1 MEEIIKKIK
10 PQLSP
15 QTIKK
20 YVLSIH
26 KLYNSFNKNE
36 TDITKLKWIYNTDK
50 IMEYIDNQK
59 SNTTKKTYITD
70 MITLLDY
77 DKQFNNKNNQ
87 DEIMKYVNLQKD
99 NQLKVNINQKLN
111 NTKSYDKII
120 NMNKYNE
127 LLQKLKTN
135 GLFMEYLLFSFLI
148 KYPIRNELST
158 FIYIHKKDYDKLTD
172 TQKTDKNYIVK
183 QTKNYAVYRY
193 KYKTFYKYK
202 VNRFVIND
210 KSIIKLL
217 NEYVKT
223 NNIQSNNPLFI
234 YKNRNMTENDLSQRL
249 SYLSNKYI
257 GIKLST
263 GSIIKI
269 LMNDYTTTTK
279 DNENERKE
287 FIKDKAKIR
296 GTDPNTLTAYY
307 VFNKNVNIDSNEE
320 D

>member
-1 MEEIIKKIK
+1 
-10 PQLSP
+10 
-15 QTIKK
+15 
-20 YVLSIH
+20 
-26 KLYNSFNKNE
+26 
-36 TDITKLKWIYNTDK
+36 
-50 IMEYIDNQK
+50 
-59 SNTTKKTYITD
+59 

-127 LLQKLKTN
+127 LLKKLQDNK
-135 GLFMEYLLFSFLI
+135 LFMEYLLFSFLI

-183 QTKNYAVYRY
+183 QSKNYAVFRY
-193 KYKTFYKYK
+193 KYKTFYKYG
-202 VNRFVIND
+202 VNKFIIND

-234 YKNRNMTENDLSQRL
+234 YKDRNMTENDLSQRL

-269 LMNDYTTTTK
+269 LLNDYVLTHK
-279 DNENERKE
+279 NINERKE
-287 FIKDKAKIR
+287 FIKNTAKIR
-296 GTDPNTLTAYY
+296 GTDPNTLNDYY
-307 VFNKNVNIDSNEE
+307 VFNKDVNIDSNEE